1 VKLNNLIQLN
11 AILFL
16 ALGIAFAVYGPLGVN
31 AFGMLD
37 ISDADG
43 AAYWFTTSFA
53 RLLGAGL
60 FGYGFLL
67 WAISDLVAGD
77 FLPPVKRQR
86 IVLALLLANIVG
98 LFVAVTQQWQVWINL
113 AGWITIAIYSLL
125 TLGYAYFMV
134 QTRS

>member
-1 VKLNNLIQLN
+1 MKLNNLIQIN

-16 ALGIAFAVYGPLGVN
+16 ALGIAFALYGPLGIN
-31 AFGMLD
+31 AFGMLE
-37 ISDADG
+37 ISGADG
-43 AAYWFTTSFA
+43 AAYWFTASFA

-67 WAISDLVAGD
+67 WGVTDLVAGD
-77 FLPPVKRQR
+77 FLPPAKRQR
-86 IVLALLLANIVG
+86 IVLALLLANIDG

-125 TLGYAYFMV
+125 TLGYAYFLA

>member
-16 ALGIAFAVYGPLGVN
+16 ALGIAFAVYGPLGIN

-37 ISDADG
+37 ISGADG
-43 AAYWFTTSFA
+43 AAYWFTASFA

-67 WAISDLVAGD
+67 WAVSDLVAGD

-125 TLGYAYFMV
+125 TLAYAYFMV

>member
-1 VKLNNLIQLN
+1 MKLNNLIQIN

-16 ALGIAFAVYGPLGVN
+16 ALGIAFALYGPLGIN
-31 AFGMLD
+31 AFGMLE
-37 ISDADG
+37 ISGADG
-43 AAYWFTTSFA
+43 AAYWFTASFA

-67 WAISDLVAGD
+67 WGVTDLVAGD
-77 FLPPVKRQR
+77 FLPPTKRQR
-86 IVLALLLANIVG
+86 IVVALLLANIVG

-125 TLGYAYFMV
+125 SLGYAYFLA

>member
-1 VKLNNLIQLN
+1 
-11 AILFL
+11 
-16 ALGIAFAVYGPLGVN
+16 
-31 AFGMLD
+31 MLE
-37 ISDADG
+37 ISGADG
-43 AAYWFTTSFA
+43 AAYWFTASFA

-67 WAISDLVAGD
+67 WGVTDLVAGD
-77 FLPPVKRQR
+77 FLPPAKRQR
-86 IVLALLLANIVG
+86 IVVALLLANIVG

-125 TLGYAYFMV
+125 TLGYAYFLA

>member
-1 VKLNNLIQLN
+1 MKLNNLIQLN

-16 ALGIAFAVYGPLGVN
+16 ALGIAFAVYGPLGIN

-37 ISDADG
+37 ISGADG
-43 AAYWFTTSFA
+43 AAYWFTASFA

-67 WAISDLVAGD
+67 WAVSDLVAGD

-125 TLGYAYFMV
+125 TLAYAYFMV